1 MPHKKKDVVQ
11 VLYVVTKLELG
22 GAQKVCLALLDGVA
36 QTGFRTSL
44 ISGTEGVLTTQVK
57 NRSDVYFIKSFKREL
72 GLSGLWSEPYSFFLM
87 VKHIRALKK
96 ETPDLVVHTHSTKA
110 GIMGRWAAFFAG
122 VKVRVHTVHGFGF
135 HAHQSNISW
144 LLTYLCEWVTS
155 FITTHFVCVS
165 QKDLEEGSLRLP
177 TFAKKSSLIRAA
189 VDWDQFFIPA
199 KKELSGNAEEDIII
213 GTVACFKPQKN
224 LFDLLMAFQLMW
236 SRLSVEKRSKVYLQI
251 IGDGILRPDIEA
263 WILHHGMT
271 KHIQLLGWQAD
282 VAPWMKTWHVFALSS
297 LWEGL
302 PCSVVEARL
311 SKIPVVAYDVG
322 GIAEIIKDGSNGFLV
337 VPMDWQFFAV
347 RLEQLINDQLLYEQL
362 SLWNDSLDE
371 FSIPSMV
378 KKHAK
383 LYAFLTHEKKTRM
396 KEPV

>member
-1 MPHKKKDVVQ
+1 MPHNKKDVVQ

-36 QTGFRTSL
+36 HTGFKTSL
-44 ISGTEGVLTTQVK
+44 ISGSDGVLTAQVK
-57 NRSDVYFIKSFKREL
+57 DRSDVYFIKSFKREL

-87 VKHIRALKK
+87 VKHMRALKK
-96 ETPDLVVHTHSTKA
+96 TVPGLVVHTHSTKA

-135 HAHQSNISW
+135 HAHQSKISW

-165 QKDLEEGSLRLP
+165 QKDLDEGSRRLP
-177 TFAKKSSLIRAA
+177 TFAKKCSLIRAA
-189 VDWDQFFIPA
+189 VDWDQFFTPA
-199 KKELSGNAEEDIII
+199 TKEVSCNVGQDIII

-224 LFDLLMAFQLMW
+224 IFDLLTAFQVAW
-236 SRLSVEKRSKVYLQI
+236 SRLPVEKRAHVYLQI
-251 IGDGILRPDIEA
+251 IGDGILRPEIEA
-263 WILHHGMT
+263 WILRYGMGQ
-271 KHIQLLGWQAD
+271 HIQLLGWQAD
-282 VAPWMKTWHVFALSS
+282 VASWMKTWRVFALSS

-337 VPMDWQFFAV
+337 PPMDWQLFAV
-347 RLEQLINDQLLYEQL
+347 RLEQLINDQVLYQQL
-362 SLWNDSLDE
+362 SLWNDSLDD

-378 KKHAK
+378 NKHAK
-383 LYAFLTHEKKTRM
+383 LYEQLLHEQ
-396 KEPV
+396 